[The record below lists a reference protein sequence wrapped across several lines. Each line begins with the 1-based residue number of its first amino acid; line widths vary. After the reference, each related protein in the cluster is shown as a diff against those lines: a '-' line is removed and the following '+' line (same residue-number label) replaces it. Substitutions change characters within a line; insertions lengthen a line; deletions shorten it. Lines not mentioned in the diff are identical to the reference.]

1 MALINAKLALLATHF
16 LGVASYGYSSLQAS
30 NAGDDDLG
38 GKLQSVPSKGL
49 WTKLDS
55 SFKSGLV
62 IGYVFSSVSIF
73 TIFLFYCVPWARLNK
88 RKRNKMTMK
97 TPLMA
102 SLMERRE
109 KKIKEA
115 NEQISTFQMSIP
127 RISFAELK
135 KATTSFDRDRV
146 IGVGTTGTVYK
157 AAHPHLLFTAVKRL
171 LDFQHLE
178 EQFLSELMILD
189 KYRHKNIVPLLG
201 FCLES
206 RERLLVYQY
215 MPNGNL
221 HDWLHPVKGEPE
233 ILEWHLRVNI
243 AVGIARGLA
252 WLHNHNTLQLVHLNL
267 SSSCILLDKYFEPKI
282 SNFGRAMH
290 MITTSNAGIF
300 MADSEMDGWD
310 LIKEDVHQLGVLL
323 LELITG
329 EDPSSNSEFYQS
341 LERKFV
347 QNDCPS
353 TVSAALYCSVD
364 KSLLGQGF
372 DREVLY
378 FLKVA
383 CSCVH
388 PLPNRRP
395 TMVEVHKMLMAI
407 HVPTFWAKT
416 NISMNLAAP

>member
-1 MALINAKLALLATHF
+1 MALDAKLALLATHF
-16 LGVASYGYSSLQAS
+16 LSVASYGFSSLQAS
-30 NAGDDDLG
+30 NASDDELG
-38 GKLQSVPSKGL
+38 GRLQSLPGKGL

-55 SFKSGLV
+55 SFRSGLE

-73 TIFLFYCVPWARLNK
+73 TIFLSYCVPWARLNK
-88 RKRNKMTMK
+88 RTRNKMTMK
-97 TPLMA
+97 TPMMA

-127 RISFAELK
+127 RVSYAELK
-135 KATTSFDRDRV
+135 KATNSFDRDKV
-146 IGVGTTGTVYK
+146 IGVGKTGTVYK
-157 AAHPHLLFTAVKRL
+157 AAHPHLRFTAVKRLL

-178 EQFLSELMILD
+178 EQFLSELMILG
-189 KYRHKNIVPLLG
+189 KYRHKNIVPLLA
-201 FCLES
+201 FCQEA

-221 HDWLHPVKGEPE
+221 YDWLHPVKGEPK

-252 WLHNHNTLQLVHLNL
+252 WLHSHNTLQLVHLNL
-267 SSSCILLDKYFEPKI
+267 SSSCILLDKHFEPKI

-300 MADSEMDGWD
+300 MANSEMDGWD
-310 LIKEDVHQLGVLL
+310 MIKKDVHQLGVLL

-329 EDPSSNSEFYQS
+329 EDPSNNSEFYQS
-341 LERKFV
+341 VERKFV
-347 QNDCPS
+347 QNSCLS
-353 TVSAALYCSVD
+353 TVSAALYCAVD

-383 CSCVH
+383 CNCIQ

-395 TMVEVHKMLMAI
+395 TMIEVHKMLMAI
-407 HVPTFWAKT
+407 HIPTFWAKT
-416 NISMNLAAP
+416 TISMNLAAP

>member
-16 LGVASYGYSSLQAS
+16 LGVASYGFSSLQAS

-38 GKLQSVPSKGL
+38 GRLQSVPSKGL

-55 SFKSGLV
+55 SFKSGLQEEKEQDDDEDTNDG
-62 IGYVFSSVSIF
+62 ISDGK
-73 TIFLFYCVPWARLNK
+73 AREEDQ
-88 RKRNKMTMK
+88 RSPTSRF
-97 TPLMA
+97 
-102 SLMERRE
+102 RR
-109 KKIKEA
+109 
-115 NEQISTFQMSIP
+115 FQMSIP
-127 RISFAELK
+127 RVSFAELK
-135 KATTSFDRDRV
+135 KATTSFDRDKV

-157 AAHPHLLFTAVKRL
+157 AAHPHLLFT
-171 LDFQHLE
+171 
-178 EQFLSELMILD
+178 
-189 KYRHKNIVPLLG
+189 
-201 FCLES
+201 
-206 RERLLVYQY
+206 ERLLVYQY

-221 HDWLHPVKGEPE
+221 HDWLHPVKGDQPE

-243 AVGIARGLA
+243 AVGIAR
-252 WLHNHNTLQLVHLNL
+252 
-267 SSSCILLDKYFEPKI
+267 
-282 SNFGRAMH
+282 
-290 MITTSNAGIF
+290 GIF

-329 EDPSSNSEFYQS
+329 EDPSSNSGFFQS

-364 KSLLGQGF
+364 KSLVDQGF
-372 DREVLY
+372 DGEVLY

-383 CSCVH
+383 CNCVH

-407 HVPTFWAKT
+407 HVTTFWAKT
-416 NISMNLAAP
+416 NISMSLAAPQTSTVTG

>member
-1 MALINAKLALLATHF
+1 
-16 LGVASYGYSSLQAS
+16 
-30 NAGDDDLG
+30 
-38 GKLQSVPSKGL
+38 
-49 WTKLDS
+49 
-55 SFKSGLV
+55 
-62 IGYVFSSVSIF
+62 
-73 TIFLFYCVPWARLNK
+73 
-88 RKRNKMTMK
+88 
-97 TPLMA
+97 
-102 SLMERRE
+102 
-109 KKIKEA
+109 
-115 NEQISTFQMSIP
+115 MSIP
-127 RISFAELK
+127 RVSFAELK
-135 KATTSFDRDRV
+135 KAINSFDRDKV

-157 AAHPHLLFTAVKRL
+157 AAHPHLFFTAVKSL

-221 HDWLHPVKGEPE
+221 HDWLHPVKGEPK
-233 ILEWHLRVNI
+233 ILEWRLRVNI

-252 WLHNHNTLQLVHLNL
+252 WLHSHNTLQLAHLNL
-267 SSSCILLDKYFEPKI
+267 SSSCILLDKHFEPKI
-282 SNFGRAMH
+282 SNLGRAMH

-300 MADSEMDGWD
+300 MANTEMDGWD
-310 LIKEDVHQLGVLL
+310 MIKKDVHQLGVLL

-329 EDPSSNSEFYQS
+329 EDPSNNSEFYQS

-347 QNDCPS
+347 QNNCLS
-353 TVSAALYCSVD
+353 AVSAALYCAVD
-364 KSLLGQGF
+364 KSLIGQGF

-383 CSCVH
+383 CNCIQ

-407 HVPTFWAKT
+407 HVPTFGAKT
-416 NISMNLAAP
+416 NI